1 MAENKRDYYEVLG
14 VDKNASDTEIKKAYR
29 KLAMKYHPDTNPG
42 NKEAEEK
49 FKEANEAYSILSDPE
64 KKQRYDQYGFAGTDP
79 NFGAGGGFGG
89 FGGFEDVDLGDIFG
103 SFFGGG
109 FGGGSSR
116 RKNGPRRG
124 NDIEERVY
132 LTFEEA
138 AFGVKKKI
146 KIYSV
151 EKCDDC
157 SGSGAQNPSD
167 KQTCPACN
175 GSGEVRNVQRTI
187 MGQMVNVS
195 PCNKCRGTGSI
206 ITNPCNKCKGK
217 GLVKKAKTL
226 DIDIPAGINNGQTV
240 ILRGAGDEGV
250 NGGPRGDLHVTVVIK
265 RHEVFS
271 RDGYDVHLTVP
282 ITFVQAAL
290 GADVEIPVLDPEK
303 KYTPGK
309 ITFTIPE
316 GTQPGKEFR
325 LGGKGVP
332 VVHSTA
338 RGDMIVTVQVEVPK
352 NLTSEQKEALQNFAK
367 VSKENNYKQ
376 HKSFFEKMKDTFG
389 L

>member
-42 NKEAEEK
+42 NKAAEEK

-79 NFGAGGGFGG
+79 NFGASGGFGG
-89 FGGFEDVDLGDIFG
+89 FQDVDLGDIFG

-138 AFGVKKKI
+138 AFGVKKKV

-157 SGSGAQNPSD
+157 SGSGAQNASD
-167 KQTCPACN
+167 KQTCSACN
-175 GSGEVRNVQRTI
+175 GTGEIRNIQRTI

-195 PCNKCRGTGSI
+195 PCGKCRGTGTI

-217 GLVKKAKTL
+217 GLVKKSKTL

-265 RHEVFS
+265 RHEVFT

-290 GADVEIPVLDPEK
+290 GADLEIPVLDSQK

-309 ITFTIPE
+309 ITFTVPE

-325 LGGKGVP
+325 LSGKGVP
-332 VVHSTA
+332 VVHSSA

-352 NLTSEQKEALQNFAK
+352 NLTNEQKEALQNFAK
-367 VSKENNYKQ
+367 VSKESNYKQ